1 MISSNLFSGLLC
13 LGLQVSGD
21 LCLPDSTCSGFC
33 PELACLCPCDFIL
46 LGLNIFDGPCLFI
59 CLALF

>member
-21 LCLPDSTCSGFC
+21 LCLPDSICSGLSVQNW
-33 PELACLCPCDFIL
+33 PVS
-46 LGLNIFDGPCLFI
+46 
-59 CLALF
+59 ALVTLSY